1 MFPLLRCPSTSTNWT
16 KTYHP
21 RLERATSHPQFSENS
36 HSRIQ
41 SNCAPAE
48 NAANSAAQPAPQP
61 IIIQQNSDKKEI
73 VINKPKKGD
82 LLIEGLAQISFGDD
96 PMMIRFAGLDYYLN
110 SDFYIGT
117 EIQAGFYALNIRNS
131 GKSVSV
137 GNSLVSQVGLYSGN
151 ELSLRFNYSPGIRI
165 GYKF

>member
-1 MFPLLRCPSTSTNWT
+1 M
-16 KTYHP
+16 
-21 RLERATSHPQFSENS
+21 
-36 HSRIQ
+36 
-41 SNCAPAE
+41 
-48 NAANSAAQPAPQP
+48 
-61 IIIQQNSDKKEI
+61 
-73 VINKPKKGD
+73 
-82 LLIEGLAQISFGDD
+82 IEGLAQISFGDD